1 MKTVVHILCSLLLV
15 LLCSSG
21 ALAAEQ
27 MVRVLLLN
35 NGIATKPP
43 QKGEELEQLG
53 SAKGDVLL
61 GGLRYSGMLEIWR
74 GKNGLYVINELPL
87 EEYVKGVVAGEV
99 GKLWDAEALK
109 AQAVAARTYTVAQRK
124 PEGGAGKMRYD
135 LTSTVLD
142 QVYKGGEIPES
153 IAAAVEK
160 TRGEILTFDGRP
172 IIAFYHSTS
181 GGMTEDAAEVF
192 GKSYQYLRPVETN
205 PELSPFFIWQKQ
217 IPIREMEQASGVKGL
232 NDISVESF
240 TVSGRVRHFAFTSG
254 KQSVRVVAKDLRK
267 NLGWDRLPSTFVTGI
282 LRDGDVFVIEGR
294 GYGHGVGMC
303 QYSALQMAKEGKTYR
318 EILSYFYSG
327 TTLQQYEKR

>member
-1 MKTVVHILCSLLLV
+1 MKTVVHILCSFLVV
-15 LLCSSG
+15 LLWSN
-21 ALAAEQ
+21 AACAADQ

-61 GGLRYSGMLEIWR
+61 GGLRYSGALEIWR

-99 GKLWDAEALK
+99 GKSWDADALK
-109 AQAVAARTYTVAQRK
+109 AQAVVARTYTVAQRK
-124 PEGGAGKMRYD
+124 PEGGTGKMRYD

-142 QVYKGGEIPES
+142 QVYKGGDIPES
-153 IAAAVEK
+153 IASAVER
-160 TRGEILTFDGRP
+160 TRGEILTYDGKP
-172 IIAFYHSTS
+172 IISFYHSTS

-192 GKSYQYLRPVETN
+192 GKSYPYLRPVETN
-205 PELSPFFIWQKQ
+205 PELSPFYIWQKQ
-217 IPIREMEQASGVKGL
+217 IPIRELEKASGVKGL
-232 NDISVESF
+232 NDISVESL
-240 TVSGRVRHFAFTSG
+240 TVSGRVRHLAFTNG

-267 NLGWDRLPSTFVTGI
+267 NLGWDRLPSTFITGI
-282 LRDGDVFVIEGR
+282 LRDGDVFVMEGR

-327 TTLQQYEKR
+327 TTLQQYENR